1 MSAEPS
7 SIQRPESAHR
17 PWQSTGVPSC
27 VSSPCANRTEQ
38 SARREI
44 LVSADLRDRP
54 AALRS
59 IASPAQGGLAARG
72 VIFPEMAAQ
81 SLTHIDGCMESGDD
95 HSGPAGI
102 ALAPSQLAEKE
113 NSPSPDMCPLHH
125 QAGPAE
131 SSAGHK
137 AATAR
142 AASLAPGGTASR
154 QPPQQEGSL
163 QVEAVGQT
171 DSALSTARATA
182 GKAAREA
189 VPAAPEHNSVE
200 VAPSPMQSWISFE
213 PVHAARLTRIL
224 FRFAYF
230 FSVLHLSSLC
240 RDTCLCGHRSTLL
253 LFHKWSLPWC
263 SRLG

>member
-38 SARREI
+38 SARRRV
-44 LVSADLRDRP
+44 LASADLRDRP
-54 AALRS
+54 AALNS

-81 SLTHIDGCMESGDD
+81 PLRHIDGCMEAEDD

-102 ALAPSQLAEKE
+102 PPAPSQLAEKE

-131 SSAGHK
+131 SSARHK
-137 AATAR
+137 AAAAR
-142 AASLAPGGTASR
+142 AASFAPGGAASR
-154 QPPQQEGSL
+154 QPLQQEGSL
-163 QVEAVGQT
+163 QVAPVGQT
-171 DSALSTARATA
+171 DTALCTAKATA

-189 VPAAPEHNSVE
+189 VPVAPEHHNME
-200 VAPSPMQSWISFE
+200 VASSPMQIWMSFE
-213 PVHAARLTRIL
+213 PVHAARATRSL
-224 FRFAYF
+224 LRSAYL
-230 FSVLHLSSLC
+230 SDVLHLSSLC
-240 RDTCLCGHRSTLL
+240 RDTRLCGHRLTLL
-253 LFHKWSLPWC
+253 LYHKRSLPWC